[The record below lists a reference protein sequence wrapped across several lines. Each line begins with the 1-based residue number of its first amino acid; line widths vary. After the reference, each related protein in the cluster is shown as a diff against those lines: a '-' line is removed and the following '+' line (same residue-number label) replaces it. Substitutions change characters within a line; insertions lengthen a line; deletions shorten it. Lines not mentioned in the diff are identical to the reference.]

1 MIQSGESGIDGYTGE
16 AKVKKAEKPVWTTEY
31 VKCCCHNCKEFNT
44 VPSCPTSKA
53 SWRSTRPLIAATSPI
68 YKLSGS
74 EIEVCRAE
82 LLRILESHYN
92 LPEEPPLRIWID
104 WYRGRG
110 RGRTPVMF
118 SHDGGKLSIEVD
130 GELEDWPQDYVRQER
145 NNVKGIYYAVVWYE
159 EFR

>member
-31 VKCCCHNCKEFNT
+31 VRCCCHVCKEFNT
-44 VPSCPTSKA
+44 V
-53 SWRSTRPLIAATSPI
+53 I

-92 LPEEPPLRIWID
+92 LPEEPPLRVWID

-130 GELEDWPQDYVRQER
+130 GELEDWPQDYVRPER
-145 NNVKGIYYAVVWYE
+145 DNVKGIYYAVVWYE